1 MRQVASG
8 RIVLS
13 TIAERDHLVRLL
25 PAIVALAD
33 SEKEALG
40 FWPENSLREA
50 IDRGRLIALAVNEEL
65 SGYIHYSGVFPHAK
79 VQQIATSPAWRRQ
92 GVASTLIRTLVEKLE
107 SHGFLSLKA
116 EIAETLGDSL
126 AFYRRNGFVEVM
138 SRKGG
143 SARNRAILVHVREL
157 ESDNLFA
164 FADRQ
169 RTADLDLGIK
179 RRSAGEDP
187 LYAFDLNV
195 YFDLVRDRRQSDKAR
210 ALFGAA
216 LAHQIRLTVSDE
228 FALELKRTSTDRA
241 NDPVLQMALRLPRL
255 PSVDRKCCDAL
266 AARIHQLVF
275 VGPGIPSAGSTQ
287 SLSDAAHI
295 AHAALSRASA
305 FITRDGTLL
314 AASGALLDQVGIDV
328 ISVDEIA
335 SLLPDDATSAA
346 QTAQSGEGFSFGEA
360 NATELAAYLAFA
372 SLPADLSREFCSSGA
387 LGLVRTARAIRSA
400 DRLLAIGVL
409 LVSQGMQPIARMLV
423 NTRED
428 QPDAGLY
435 ADFLIDRLTREAAS
449 VHPTAIELIHVP
461 GQSSVNRVAQSRGFI
476 RSRSGVVYQKIALG
490 RPLTTVNWTD
500 CAAETRRRTGFALPA
515 AMPITALEDTEI
527 PLVTPAGQTLAYPA
541 SQLADLLSP
550 AIVVWPGGSGV
561 IVPIAKTYADELLGT
576 APQHAFAFIEAK
588 DAAFLARRAYVSTP
602 RNVPLMPVDG
612 PILFYES
619 IRTGGRGAV
628 VAVGRI
634 VDRTLQPKTELS
646 ADSQRRLV
654 VDDVDSF
661 SATDDILVT
670 SFDNLFA
677 LPAPV
682 PLRYLKAIGA
692 AGKANLISAVSLT
705 SEKITQIL
713 AQGWLRDIC

>member
-1 MRQVASG
+1 MASG
-8 RIVLS
+8 RTVLS
-13 TIAERDHLVRLL
+13 TIVERDHLIRLL

-50 IDRGRLIALAVNEEL
+50 IDRGRLIALAAGGEL

-79 VQQIATSPAWRRQ
+79 IQQIATSPAWRRQ
-92 GVASTLIRTLVEKLE
+92 GVASTLIRTLVAKLE

-116 EIAETLGDSL
+116 EIAETLADSL
-126 AFYRRNGFVEVM
+126 AFYRRNGFLEVM

-143 SARNRAILVHVREL
+143 SARNRAILVHVLEL

-169 RTADLDLGIK
+169 QTADFDLGIK

-210 ALFGAA
+210 SLFGAA

-228 FALELKRTSTDRA
+228 FALELKRTSKDRA

-255 PSVDRKCCDAL
+255 PSVDRERCDAL
-266 AARIHQLVF
+266 AGRIHHMVF
-275 VGPGIPSAGSTQ
+275 VDPGLPSAGSTQ

-314 AASGALLDQVGIDV
+314 AASGALLDQVGIDI

-335 SLLPDDATSAA
+335 SLLSDEVASAA
-346 QTAQSGEGFSFGEA
+346 PAAQSGEGFSFGEA
-360 NATELAAYLAFA
+360 SDAEIAAYLASATAPAGFA
-372 SLPADLSREFCSSGA
+372 REFCSPPV
-387 LGLVRTARAIRSA
+387 LGVVRVTRAVRTA
-400 DRLLAIGVL
+400 DRLLAIGIL
-409 LVSQGMQPIARMLV
+409 LVSRGMQPIAQILV
-423 NTRED
+423 HARED
-428 QPDAGLY
+428 QPDAGLF
-435 ADFLIDRLTREAAS
+435 ADFLIDRLTRDAAS
-449 VHPTAIELIHVP
+449 AHPTAIELVHVP

-490 RPLTTVNWTD
+490 RPLTTANWAD

-515 AMPITALEDTEI
+515 AMPRTKFEDTEI
-527 PLVTPAGQTLAYPA
+527 PLVSPGGQALAYPA

-550 AIVVWPGGSGV
+550 AIVVWPGWTGV

-576 APQHAFAFIEAK
+576 APQHTFGFMEAK
-588 DAAFLARRAYVSTP
+588 DAAFLARRVYVSAP
-602 RNVPLMPVDG
+602 RNAPLMPVDG

-619 IRTGGRGAV
+619 SRTGGRGAV

-634 VDRTLQPKTELS
+634 VDRTLQSKAELS

-654 VDDVDSF
+654 VDDVDAF

-677 LPAPV
+677 LPVPV
-682 PLRYLKAIGA
+682 PLRYLKAIDAVGN
-692 AGKANLISAVSLT
+692 ANLISAVSLS

-713 AQGWLRDIC
+713 TQGWLRDIG

>member
-1 MRQVASG
+1 MASG
-8 RIVLS
+8 RTAFS
-13 TIAERDHLVRLL
+13 TIVERDHLVRLL

-50 IDRGRLIALAVNEEL
+50 IDRGRLIALTADGGL

-79 VQQIATSPAWRRQ
+79 VQQIATSPAWRRR

-107 SHGFLSLKA
+107 GQGFLSLKA
-116 EIAETLGDSL
+116 DIAETLAGSL
-126 AFYRRNGFVEVM
+126 AFYRRNGFAEKM

-169 RTADLDLGIK
+169 QKDDLDLGIR

-195 YFDLVRDRRQSDKAR
+195 YFDLVRDRLQSENAR

-216 LAHQIRLTVSDE
+216 LGHQIRLTVSDE
-228 FALELKRTSTDRA
+228 FARELRRTSADRA

-255 PSVDRKCCDAL
+255 PSVERERCEEL
-266 AARIHQLVF
+266 AARIHQMVF
-275 VGPGIPSAGSTQ
+275 VGPGLSSAGSAQ

-314 AASGALLDQVGIDV
+314 AASGTLLDQIGIDI
-328 ISVDEIA
+328 ISVDEIT
-335 SLLPDDATSAA
+335 SLLPDETASIVPAA
-346 QTAQSGEGFSFGEA
+346 RSGAGFSFGEA
-360 NATELAAYLAFA
+360 SEAEIRAYLTLA
-372 SLPADLSREFCSSGA
+372 SVPAGLTNEFCSSPVPGTMR
-387 LGLVRTARAIRSA
+387 VARAIRTAES
-400 DRLLAIGVL
+400 LLAIGI
-409 LVSQGMQPIARMLV
+409 LVVPQGMQPIARMLIHA
-423 NTRED
+423 RED
-428 QPDAGLY
+428 QPDAGLF
-435 ADFLIDRLTREAAS
+435 ADFLIDRLTRDAAGT
-449 VHPTAIELIHVP
+449 HPTAIELIHVA
-461 GQSSVNRVAQSRGFI
+461 GQSSVNRIAKSRGFI
-476 RSRSGVVYQKIALG
+476 RSRSGTVYHKIALG
-490 RPLTTVNWTD
+490 RPLTKANWAE
-500 CAAETRRRTGFALPA
+500 CAAETRRRTGFMLPA
-515 AMPITALEDTEI
+515 GMPETALEDTEI
-527 PLVTPAGQTLAYPA
+527 PLASPGGERLAYPA
-541 SQLADLLSP
+541 SQLGDLLSP
-550 AIVVWPGGSGV
+550 AVVIWPGGNGV

-576 APQHAFAFIEAK
+576 APQHVFTFMEAK
-588 DAAFLARRAYVSTP
+588 DAAFLTRRAYVSTP
-602 RNVPLMPVDG
+602 RSAPLIPVDG

-619 IRTGGRGAV
+619 SRTGGRGAV

-634 VDRTLQPKTELS
+634 VDRTLQPKAELT

-654 VDDVDSF
+654 VDDVDAF
-661 SATDDILVT
+661 SATDDILIT
-670 SFDNLFA
+670 TFDNLFT

-692 AGKANLISAVSLT
+692 AGNANLISAVSLS

-713 AQGWLRDIC
+713 TQGWLRDIG

>member
-1 MRQVASG
+1 MESG
-8 RIVLS
+8 RTVLS
-13 TIAERDHLVRLL
+13 TVTERDHLIRLL

-50 IDRGRLIALAVNEEL
+50 IDRGRLIALAVDAEL
-65 SGYIHYSGVFPHAK
+65 SGYVHYSGVFPHAK
-79 VQQIATSPAWRRQ
+79 VQQIATSPALRRQ
-92 GVASTLIRTLVEKLE
+92 GVASTLIRALVARLE
-107 SHGFLSLKA
+107 THGFLSLKA
-116 EIAETLGDSL
+116 EIADTLADSL

-169 RTADLDLGIK
+169 QTADLDLGIK

-187 LYAFDLNV
+187 LYTFDLNV

-228 FALELKRTSTDRA
+228 FALELKRTSADRA
-241 NDPVLQMALRLPRL
+241 NDPVLQLALRLPRL
-255 PSVDRKCCDAL
+255 PPVDRERCDAL
-266 AARIHQLVF
+266 ASRIHQMVF
-275 VGPGIPSAGSTQ
+275 VDPGLSSAGSVQ

-305 FITRDGTLL
+305 FITRDETLL
-314 AASGALLDQVGIDV
+314 AASGDLLDQVGIDI
-328 ISVDEIA
+328 ISLEEIA
-335 SLLPDDATSAA
+335 SLLPDEMASAA
-346 QTAQSGEGFSFGEA
+346 SSTRSGKGFSFGEA
-360 NATELAAYLAFA
+360 SAAELAAYLTLASVPA
-372 SLPADLSREFCSSGA
+372 SLAHEFCSSA
-387 LGLVRTARAIRSA
+387 GLDTLRVGRAIRAA
-400 DRLLAIGVL
+400 DRLLAVGIL

-423 NTRED
+423 HARED
-428 QPDAGLY
+428 QPDAGLF
-435 ADFLIDRLTREAAS
+435 ADFMIDRLTRDAAS

-461 GQSSVNRVAQSRGFI
+461 GQASVNRVAQSRGFV
-476 RSRSGVVYQKIALG
+476 RSRSGMVYQKIALG
-490 RPLTTVNWTD
+490 RPLTMTNWAD

-515 AMPITALEDTEI
+515 AMPITALEETEI
-527 PLVTPAGQTLAYPA
+527 FLISPAGQALSYPA

-550 AIVVWPGGSGV
+550 TIVMWPGRSGV
-561 IVPIAKTYADELLGT
+561 IVPIAKAYADDLLGT
-576 APQHAFAFIEAK
+576 APQHAFAFVEAK
-588 DAAFLARRAYVSTP
+588 DAAFLARRAYVSAP

-619 IRTGGRGAV
+619 SRTGGRGAV

-646 ADSQRRLV
+646 TDSQRRLV
-654 VDDVDSF
+654 VEDVDAF
-661 SATDDILVT
+661 SATDDVLIT
-670 SFDNLFA
+670 NFDNLFTI
-677 LPAPV
+677 PTPV

-692 AGKANLISAVSLT
+692 AGNANLISAVSLP

-713 AQGWLRDIC
+713 TQGWLREIG

>member
-1 MRQVASG
+1 MASE
-8 RIVLS
+8 RTVLS
-13 TIAERDHLVRLL
+13 TIVERDHLVRLL

-50 IDRGRLIALAVNEEL
+50 IDRGRLIALAVDGDL

-92 GVASTLIRTLVEKLE
+92 GIASTLIRTLVAKLE

-116 EIAETLGDSL
+116 EIAETLAESL
-126 AFYRRNGFVEVM
+126 AFYRRNGFTEVM

-143 SARNRAILVHVREL
+143 SARNRTILVHVREL

-169 RTADLDLGIK
+169 QTVDLDLGIK

-195 YFDLVRDRRQSDKAR
+195 YFDLVRDRCQSDKAR

-228 FALELKRTSTDRA
+228 FALELKRTSADRT

-255 PSVDRKCCDAL
+255 PAADREECNVL
-266 AARIHQLVF
+266 AARIHQMVF
-275 VGPGIPSAGSTQ
+275 VDPGLSSAGNAQ
-287 SLSDAAHI
+287 SLSDAAHV

-305 FITRDGTLL
+305 FITRDQTLL
-314 AASGALLDQVGIDV
+314 AASDSLLDQIGIDI
-328 ISVDEIA
+328 ISLEEIA
-335 SLLPDDATSAA
+335 SLLPEDTASAQSA
-346 QTAQSGEGFSFGEA
+346 ERSGEGFCFGEA
-360 NATELAAYLAFA
+360 SEAELAAYLA
-372 SLPADLSREFCSSGA
+372 STPVPTGLVREFCSSPTFG
-387 LGLVRTARAIRSA
+387 TARMVRAIRTA
-400 DRLLAIGVL
+400 DRLLAIAIL
-409 LVSQGMQPIARMLV
+409 LVSQDMQPVARMLIH
-423 NTRED
+423 TRED
-428 QPDAGLY
+428 QPDAGLF
-435 ADFLIDRLTREAAS
+435 ADFLIDRLTRDAANA
-449 VHPTAIELIHVP
+449 HPTAIELAHVP
-461 GQSSVNRVAQSRGFI
+461 GQSSVNRVAQARGFT
-476 RSRSGVVYQKIALG
+476 RSRSGAVHQKIALG
-490 RPLTTVNWTD
+490 RPLTIANWVD
-500 CAAETRRRTGFALPA
+500 CAAEMRRRTGFALPP
-515 AMPITALEDTEI
+515 AMPKTALEDTEI
-527 PLVTPAGQTLAYPA
+527 RLVSPTGQTLSYPA

-576 APQHAFAFIEAK
+576 APQHAFAFIKSK
-588 DAAFLARRAYVSTP
+588 DAAFLARRAYVSAP

-619 IRTGGRGAV
+619 SRTGGRGAV
-628 VAVGRI
+628 VAVARI

-646 ADSQRRLV
+646 VDSQRRLV
-654 VDDVDSF
+654 VEDVDAF
-661 SATDDILVT
+661 SATDDVLVT
-670 SFDNLFA
+670 SFDNLFT
-677 LPAPV
+677 LPVPV

-692 AGKANLISAVSLT
+692 AGNANLISAVSLS
-705 SEKITQIL
+705 SEKITQVL
-713 AQGWLRDIC
+713 TQGWLRDIG

>member
-1 MRQVASG
+1 MIG
-8 RIVLS
+8 
-13 TIAERDHLVRLL
+13 LL

-50 IDRGRLIALAVNEEL
+50 IDRGRLIALTADGDL

-79 VQQIATSPAWRRQ
+79 IQQVATSPAWRRQ
-92 GVASTLIRTLVEKLE
+92 GVASRLIRTLVSKLE

-116 EIAETLGDSL
+116 EIAETLAGSL

-143 SARNRAILVHVREL
+143 STRNRAILVHVREL

-169 RTADLDLGIK
+169 QTVDFDLGLK

-187 LYAFDLNV
+187 IYAFDLNV
-195 YFDLVRDRRQSDKAR
+195 YFDLVRDRRQSDNAR

-228 FALELKRTSTDRA
+228 FARELKRTSADRA

-255 PSVDRKCCDAL
+255 PTVDREQRDAL
-266 AARIHQLVF
+266 AARIHQIVF
-275 VGPGIPSAGSTQ
+275 VDPNLSSAGSTQ

-314 AASGALLDQVGIDV
+314 AASGILLDQVGIDI
-328 ISVDEIA
+328 ISLDEVA
-335 SLLPDDATSAA
+335 SLLPDEPGSAA
-346 QTAQSGEGFSFGEA
+346 TVSRSGKGFSFGEA
-360 NATELAAYLAFA
+360 SDAELAAYLTLA
-372 SLPADLSREFCSSGA
+372 SAPADLAREFCNSPLPGA
-387 LGLVRTARAIRSA
+387 TRLGRAIRSA
-400 DRLLAIGVL
+400 DCLLAIGIL
-409 LVSQGMQPIARMLV
+409 LVSQGMEPIARMLV
-423 NTRED
+423 HTRED
-428 QPDAGLY
+428 QPDAGLF
-435 ADFLIDRLTREAAS
+435 ADFLIDRLTRDAAS
-449 VHPTAIELIHVP
+449 AHPTAIELIHVQ

-476 RSRSGVVYQKIALG
+476 RSRSGAAYHKIALG
-490 RPLTTVNWTD
+490 RPLTVANWAD
-500 CAAETRRRTGFALPA
+500 CAAETRRRTGFSLPT
-515 AMPITALEDTEI
+515 AMPLTPLEDTDI
-527 PLVTPAGQTLAYPA
+527 PLLSPSGQALNYPA

-550 AIVVWPGGSGV
+550 TIVVWPGGRGV

-576 APQHAFAFIEAK
+576 ASQHTFAFVEAK
-588 DAAFLARRAYVSTP
+588 DAAFLARRAYVSAP
-602 RNVPLMPVDG
+602 RNAPLMPVDG
-612 PILFYES
+612 TILFYES
-619 IRTGGRGAV
+619 VRTGGRGAV
-628 VAVGRI
+628 VAVARI
-634 VDRTLQPKTELS
+634 VDRTLQPKTDLS
-646 ADSQRRLV
+646 VDSQRRLV
-654 VDDVDSF
+654 VDDVDAF
-661 SATDDILVT
+661 SATDDILIT
-670 SFDNLFA
+670 SFDNLFT

-692 AGKANLISAVSLT
+692 DGKANLISAVSLS

-713 AQGWLRDIC
+713 TQGWLGDIG